1 MKTTT
6 TTSQR
11 RGSNRLGGTILLYA
25 LAIFWLFVAG
35 LPFYFMVQSGF
46 KAQFDLLTAP
56 FWTLPTRWVFENYLT
71 VLSGPFVRSLL
82 NSVIVVSVSVA
93 LILLVGSMASFVF
106 ARIHFR
112 LNRPLFVLIVAGL
125 VIPVHVTLIPVY
137 ILTTNLKLYDS
148 LFALVGPYVAFSLP
162 LAVFILTAFMR
173 EIPRELEEAARMDGA
188 STALIFWRIILPL
201 SWPGLATVGIYSA
214 VTLWNEFVFAYVLTS
229 SPASRTLPLAI
240 WDYQGQYAAN
250 IPLIMAVLSLAAAPL
265 ILIYIVA
272 QERVVGGM
280 MAGALKG

>member
-6 TTSQR
+6 STSQR
-11 RGSNRLGGTILLYA
+11 GGSNRLGGTLLLYA
-25 LAIFWLFVAG
+25 LAIFWLLVAG

-93 LILLVGSMASFVF
+93 LVLLVGSMASFVF
-106 ARIHFR
+106 ARTHFR

-148 LFALVGPYVAFSLP
+148 LFALIGPYVAFSLP

-201 SWPGLATVGIYSA
+201 SWPGLATVGIYNA